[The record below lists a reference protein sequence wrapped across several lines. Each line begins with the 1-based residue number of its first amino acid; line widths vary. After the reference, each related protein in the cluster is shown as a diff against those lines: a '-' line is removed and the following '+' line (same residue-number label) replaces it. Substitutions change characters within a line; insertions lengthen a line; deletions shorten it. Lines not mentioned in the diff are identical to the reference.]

1 MSILTCMSSQSSALR
16 DVLLNPELV
25 WQHLSRC
32 DGFDASV
39 SSCVIIIIKSSTRTK
54 TKLPMIRAADASIA
68 TCKLC
73 MLIDLQ
79 TPDNLLAVYRNQAA
93 GKPRG
98 SAKTYL
104 NNSKL

>member
-1 MSILTCMSSQSSALR
+1 
-16 DVLLNPELV
+16 
-25 WQHLSRC
+25 
-32 DGFDASV
+32 
-39 SSCVIIIIKSSTRTK
+39 
-54 TKLPMIRAADASIA
+54 MIRAADASIA